1 MVDSL
6 MSPRYH
12 SETSITKLR
21 VDSKSCLLV
30 QKGKGILKGSPVN
43 ISNLS
48 KFLIIPDSPHRSRCI
63 IRLHDQ
69 YSK

>member
-12 SETSITKLR
+12 SETSITKFR

-30 QKGKGILKGSPVN
+30 QKGKGILKGSSVN
-43 ISNLS
+43 ISNFVEIS
-48 KFLIIPDSPHRSRCI
+48 
-63 IRLHDQ
+63 Q
-69 YSK
+69 YSGFSTSFQMHHKAI